1 MGVVTISRQFGAG
14 GWTLG
19 KKLCE
24 RFGFGLVTEEVI
36 DSLARVQKVSPDW
49 LKAVEMEATSKLLDA
64 ISSVVS
70 TGLFYRSPSPEAEG
84 YERKRYIEFL
94 SHVMGEMADRGGYVI
109 VGRGAQFVLRHHP
122 KALHVMLA
130 AEYEDRVQFLVKN
143 YDLSLSE
150 AEESVKEKERQ
161 RGSVA
166 SRIFQTDVNDPKL
179 YHVILNTSLLPF
191 DWAVETVIDLVSKF
205 LARERA

>member
-1 MGVVTISRQFGAG
+1 MAVVTISRQFGAG

-109 VGRGAQFVLRHHP
+109 VGRGAQFVLCIIPRP
-122 KALHVMLA
+122 STSCSP
-130 AEYEDRVQFLVKN
+130 QN
-143 YDLSLSE
+143 T
-150 AEESVKEKERQ
+150 
-161 RGSVA
+161 
-166 SRIFQTDVNDPKL
+166 RIGFN
-179 YHVILNTSLLPF
+179 S
-191 DWAVETVIDLVSKF
+191 S
-205 LARERA
+205 